1 MTVKTSLD
9 LLKIYCTILQ
19 QMQQKLRWQTHNYPF
34 TTSKIFGKC
43 LQSAFILWKYSVEY
57 LHTCAPLY
65 VCKGLS
71 YISHCSHCIFIS
83 RPRGESG
90 IKANTWPLKLVRVS
104 LKEGKNHCYCI
115 AIYKSSHLF
124 LSHTD
129 THSSTTCIIFLLV

>member
-9 LLKIYCTILQ
+9 LLQIYCTILQ

-71 YISHCSHCIFIS
+71 Y
-83 RPRGESG
+83 SG
-90 IKANTWPLKLVRVS
+90 TLFSLYIHLKAPWRIW
-104 LKEGKNHCYCI
+104 H
-115 AIYKSSHLF
+115 
-124 LSHTD
+124 
-129 THSSTTCIIFLLV
+129 

>member
-1 MTVKTSLD
+1 
-9 LLKIYCTILQ
+9 
-19 QMQQKLRWQTHNYPF
+19 MQFYSKCSKNCIGRHSRNYPF

-43 LQSAFILWKYSVEY
+43 LQSAYACGNTLWNICTHVHLCMCVRDY
-57 LHTCAPLY
+57 HT
-65 VCKGLS
+65 VT
-71 YISHCSHCIFIS
+71 HCSHCIFIS

-124 LSHTD
+124 LTHTD
-129 THSSTTCIIFLLV
+129 THTVPQCVLSFCLYEFYQ